1 MLRKHFICQQSINR
15 LTPSVFNTWF
25 SFFSDQHNYKTSSSI
40 QSNLINPP
48 IEQIGMGSIQ

>member
-25 SFFSDQHNYKTSSSI
+25 SFFSDQHYKTSSSI
-40 QSNLINPP
+40 QGNLINPP